1 MTAEE
6 KTDVFESVPIKRAV
20 LRQIVPAAVAQLIAL
35 VYSLADTWFVGL
47 LNDPRETAAVTV
59 AYPSFLML
67 TALSNLFG
75 VGGAAALARALGKK
89 KPQEGAETAS
99 VSFWS
104 GLVLA
109 AAFVG
114 VFALLK
120 LPILTLCGAKAETLK
135 AAAGYADTAVVM
147 GGVFTVLS
155 ALMANLVRAEGSSFA
170 ASLGLSIGG
179 LLNIALDP
187 LFILPR
193 FMGMGAAGAGAAT
206 AISNAVSFGFFLIY
220 IRIKRRETA
229 ISLDPK
235 KLSSFKSHIGGIL
248 KTGFP
253 SAVQY
258 ALTVVAVA
266 AQARFVSKYGS
277 AAVAGLGIVK
287 KLDQLP
293 LYLSIG
299 VSTGLLPL
307 LAYNHA
313 AGNEKRL
320 SEGFRFGVLISL
332 GSSLICL
339 AAYELFAPQLAG
351 LFIKDAQTVS
361 YAASFLRRMVTAMP
375 LMSVCYPLIIRFQ
388 ATGRSR
394 EALICSVLRKGV
406 IDVPLLFLMDALL
419 PLYGLMWVQPI
430 VDGISLVTA
439 LLLLK
444 AADKG

>member
-1 MTAEE
+1 
-6 KTDVFESVPIKRAV
+6 
-20 LRQIVPAAVAQLIAL
+20 
-35 VYSLADTWFVGL
+35 
-47 LNDPRETAAVTV
+47 
-59 AYPSFLML
+59 
-67 TALSNLFG
+67 
-75 VGGAAALARALGKK
+75 
-89 KPQEGAETAS
+89 
-99 VSFWS
+99 
-104 GLVLA
+104 
-109 AAFVG
+109 
-114 VFALLK
+114 
-120 LPILTLCGAKAETLK
+120 
-135 AAAGYADTAVVM
+135 GYADTAVVM

-193 FMGMGAAGAGAAT
+193 FMGLGAAGAGAAT

-439 LLLLK
+439 LLLLN

>member
-20 LRQIVPAAVAQLIAL
+20 LRQIVPAAAAQLIAL

-47 LNDPRETAAVTV
+47 LNDPKETAAVTV

-220 IRIKRRETA
+220 IRIKRMETA
-229 ISLDPK
+229 ISLDTK